1 MRSSQV
7 PAQIKH
13 INPDGLIKNPAFTQ
27 VVTVSGPVKTVYIGA
42 QNAVDGG
49 RNIVGKGDIGAQTEQ
64 ILRTSKSASLP
75 QAPARST

>member
-1 MRSSQV
+1 M